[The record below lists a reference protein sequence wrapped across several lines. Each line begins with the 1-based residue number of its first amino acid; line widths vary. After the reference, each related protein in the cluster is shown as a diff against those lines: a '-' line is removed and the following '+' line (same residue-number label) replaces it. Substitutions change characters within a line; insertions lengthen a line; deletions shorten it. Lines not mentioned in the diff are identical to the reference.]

1 MSALPPTP
9 DVNQRGRLARAR
21 LGRAP
26 DAGRGANGGRPDRRS
41 AGRAARLGE
50 RMKEAANSAG
60 LYYE

>member
-26 DAGRGANGGRPDRRS
+26 DAGRGAKMAGGRIV
-41 AGRAARLGE
+41 AQRAAPPDLASE
-50 RMKEAANSAG
+50 
-60 LYYE
+60 